1 MFYFFLGDFYSQFEM
16 CLNPNP
22 FERPAAAVLYDE
34 VEQLNIDMERENN
47 H

>member
-1 MFYFFLGDFYSQFEM
+1 M

-34 VEQLNIDMERENN
+34 VEQLNIDMERTNN
-47 H
+47 NNNNLS